1 MCSTGGGSGS
11 NPWDGLTSA
20 TQSLSAEDVTSW
32 SDAQVRDGLLALLA
46 EVNRLSAVVS
56 TVAASFDTRS
66 LAELDGFRTAR
77 SWLIGY
83 GRMTQGAAGG
93 WLSRGRLMAQ
103 LPALAAA
110 AHAGE
115 VSAEQMRPVGAL
127 VDHVG
132 IGAVAP
138 FDQILADL
146 AAESRPADVELA
158 CNRIRAHVDPDGPD
172 PDPGAGARRGLTLSR
187 SGSLFS
193 VAGRLDAEGGAT
205 VLTALDALM
214 RPPTPDDPRTAA
226 QRRAD
231 AMVEL
236 ARQAL
241 QGGTVPTVGGVRPQ
255 LGLLL
260 TPDAL
265 VGSANTNKQPP
276 VANAARADTARA
288 DTARADTVRAD
299 EAEAATAGS
308 ANGAAATVSA
318 GVAGGA
324 GVGAPDAAGIRP
336 PDALE
341 CAGVPMLPELPWNSW
356 AQHLP
361 VSVAQRLACDCEVW
375 RVILDPASG
384 LPLEVGRA
392 HRIVPPWIR
401 KALHARDRGCRWPGC
416 TAPAA
421 WTEVHH
427 LVAWYYGG
435 LTNVDNCVLACR
447 WHHGL
452 LHDDLPD
459 DKRWQ
464 IHLDPTTGEVTVSR
478 PGGQRYE
485 LGPSQPYRPEDT
497 QPRGPDRA

>member
-20 TQSLSAEDVTSW
+20 TQALSAQDVTSW
-32 SDAQVRDGLLALLA
+32 SDTQVRDGLQALLA
-46 EVNRLSAVVS
+46 EVNRLTAVVS

-66 LAELDGFRTAR
+66 LAELDGFRSTR

-115 VSAEQMRPVGAL
+115 VSAEQLRPVGAL

-132 IGAVAP
+132 IGAVAS

-172 PDPGAGARRGLTLSR
+172 PDPDAGARRGLTLSR

-255 LGLLL
+255 LGILL

-265 VGSANTNKQPP
+265 LGSAANEPP
-276 VANAARADTARA
+276 AANRSGADG
-288 DTARADTVRAD
+288 
-299 EAEAATAGS
+299 AG
-308 ANGAAATVSA
+308 ANGASNSAA
-318 GVAGGA
+318 
-324 GVGAPDAAGIRP
+324 DAAGTRP

-341 CAGVPMLPELPWNSW
+341 CAGVPILPELPWNSW
-356 AQHLP
+356 AHQLP
-361 VSVAQRLACDCEVW
+361 VSVAQRLSCDCEVW
-375 RVILDPASG
+375 RVILDPACG

-421 WTEVHH
+421 WSEVHH
-427 LVAWYYGG
+427 LVAWYLGG
-435 LTNVDNCVLACR
+435 TTDIDNLLLLCR

-452 LHDDLPD
+452 VHDGLPD
-459 DKRWQ
+459 DQRWR
-464 IHLDPTTGEVTVSR
+464 IHLDPTTGEVTVRR
-478 PGGQRYE
+478 PGGQPYE
-485 LGPSQPYRPEDT
+485 LGPSQPYRPT
-497 QPRGPDRA
+497 TRGNQARGPD